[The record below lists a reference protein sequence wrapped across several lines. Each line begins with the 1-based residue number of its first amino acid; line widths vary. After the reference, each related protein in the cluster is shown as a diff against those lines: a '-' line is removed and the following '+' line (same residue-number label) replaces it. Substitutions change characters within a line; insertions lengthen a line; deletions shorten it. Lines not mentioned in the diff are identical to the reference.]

1 MCTHNHGAGDEVET
15 EGQLGL
21 VDSSSGR
28 DFDSVVKIVT
38 KDHMRFVPGSQ
49 DLASCTRMHSHI

>member
-1 MCTHNHGAGDEVET
+1 MTNMCTHNHGAGDEVET

-38 KDHMRFVPGSQ
+38 KEHMMSFPGSQ
-49 DLASCTRMHSHI
+49 DHASCT